1 MKKNKLTSKE
11 KKESIWITLGR
22 VRGIAKNTNN
32 QRLLLLVDKISGQ
45 LEKVAEEIKNLPF

>member
-45 LEKVAEEIKNLPF
+45 LEKVAKEI